1 MYYTLQEAQRLI
13 SLMDESGD
21 GLIQF
26 WEFVEFF
33 KPGIQNKH
41 GKNVTDM
48 VAGTLKQNASQ

>member
-1 MYYTLQEAQRLI
+1 M
-13 SLMDESGD
+13 MDESGD

>member
-1 MYYTLQEAQRLI
+1 MQEAQKLV

-33 KPGIQNKH
+33 KPGIQDKQ
-41 GKNVTDM
+41 GKNMTDM
-48 VAGTLKQNASQ
+48 VEDTLKQNADQ